1 MEGVPVVAVLC
12 DSRQVGQCGCAT
24 LVSSEPLQSLLH
36 FRGVVVLHLFTGT
49 VVRYIGRY
57 VFSLVEGAGGKMVA
71 PAVRVENIF
80 FVVSGGGELQLMADF
95 LGELETG
102 NLFHITLPENR
113 KYL

>member
-1 MEGVPVVAVLC
+1 
-12 DSRQVGQCGCAT
+12 
-24 LVSSEPLQSLLH
+24 
-36 FRGVVVLHLFTGT
+36 
-49 VVRYIGRY
+49 
-57 VFSLVEGAGGKMVA
+57 
-71 PAVRVENIF
+71 VRVENIF